1 MKNRKR
7 NEFGNWCVTRRDAVV
22 QQRPQRERN
31 RFWLELDSS
40 VIGTDTDT
48 EHGFRWSSTDRNWVQ
63 ICSRTGVAYGIGISF
78 TTDMQSSK
86 LQIQY
91 VFGIR

>member
-1 MKNRKR
+1 MISEQTRNKEQTKKIQKIMKNRKR

-48 EHGFRWSSTDRNWVQ
+48 EHGFR
-63 ICSRTGVAYGIGISF
+63 
-78 TTDMQSSK
+78 
-86 LQIQY
+86 
-91 VFGIR
+91 

>member
-40 VIGTDTDT
+40 VIGTDTAT
-48 EHGFRWSSTDRNWVQ
+48 EHGFR
-63 ICSRTGVAYGIGISF
+63 
-78 TTDMQSSK
+78 
-86 LQIQY
+86 
-91 VFGIR
+91 